1 LNADTLAA
9 ASGGAIAAALGAY
22 SLLYEQFSIQVREI
36 ELAFPNLPPAFDGYT
51 LLHLSDLHL
60 TKLGLLEK
68 RTMEMVSR
76 REVDG
81 CVITGDVT
89 ANPRAS
95 DVFRRVCSAIPHRDP
110 ILLVLGNSEHKPW
123 LDVDMLIDALTFDG
137 LKMLINSSTTI
148 QRGAESIAVVGL
160 DDPYSRLHD
169 LDAAFRGVDPSGFI
183 LCLTHSPSVTPEA
196 IASGADL
203 VLAGH
208 THGGQVRIPGVSVLW
223 THMRSNKSLND
234 GLYTPADLARRT
246 GIDPGHSVLF
256 VNRGVGTSRLHLR
269 LLCPPEIVYIT
280 LRRRSSIVNSKS
292 FPPACR

>member
-1 LNADTLAA
+1 MNANTLAA
-9 ASGGAIAAALGAY
+9 AAGGAIAAAIGAY
-22 SLLYEQFSIQVREI
+22 SLLYEQFSIRVREI

-68 RTMEMVSR
+68 RTMEIVSR

-95 DVFRRVCSAIPHRDP
+95 DIFRRVCSAIPHRDP
-110 ILLVLGNSEHKPW
+110 ILSVLGNSEHKPW
-123 LDVDMLIDALTFDG
+123 LDPDILIQALTFDG
-137 LKMLINSSTTI
+137 HKMLVNSSMTI
-148 QRGAESIAVVGL
+148 QRGADSITVVGL
-160 DDPYSRLHD
+160 DDPYSRFDD
-169 LDAAFRGVDPSGFI
+169 LDAAFRGVDPHGFI
-183 LCLTHSPSVTPEA
+183 VCLTHSASVAPEV
-196 IASGADL
+196 IACGADL

-208 THGGQVRIPGVSVLW
+208 THGGQVRIPGVSMFW
-223 THMRSNKSLND
+223 THMRRNKALND

-256 VNRGVGTSRLHLR
+256 VNRGVGTSRFHIR
-269 LLCPPEIVYIT
+269 LLCPPEVVYIT
-280 LRRRSSIVNSKS
+280 LRRLPII
-292 FPPACR
+292 PL